1 MIPRVRPGVFDVR
14 ASARRSA
21 SRFRSV
27 DFPTFERPEIA
38 TSGGPTG
45 GNDAS
50 VRVSATNVAERT
62 STRTLT
68 STLTPELWF
77 LSRGKRLRVALF
89 AGGKLR
95 LIGLTGGIGSGKS
108 TVARLIAARGI
119 PVIDA
124 DQLARDAT
132 APGSF
137 ALRQIAVTWPDVI
150 GSDGRLNRRRLGA
163 TVFAD
168 PQARARL
175 EAILHPLI
183 VALSKTRT
191 AELEEQGHRLAF
203 YEASLLV
210 ETGRYKDL
218 DGLVVVDAPEATRI
232 ARVMARDNISEVEV
246 QARISAQLP
255 MADKR
260 RVATVVIENDG
271 DLEALGAKV
280 DALLRTFATQ
290 T

>member
-21 SRFRSV
+21 SRFRRV

-45 GNDAS
+45 GNDPS
-50 VRVSATNVAERT
+50 VRVSATNVAA
-62 STRTLT
+62 STRTP
-68 STLTPELWF
+68 PEPSF
-77 LSRGKRLRVALF
+77 LSRGKRPRVALF
-89 AGGKLR
+89 LGAKLR

-137 ALRQIAVTWPDVI
+137 ALRQIAATWPDVI
-150 GSDGRLNRRRLGA
+150 GSDGRLNRRRLGT

-183 VALSKTRT
+183 VALSKVRT
-191 AELEEQGHRLAF
+191 AELEGQGHVLAF

-210 ETGRYKDL
+210 ETGRYRDL
-218 DGLVVVDAPEATRI
+218 DGLVVVDAPEATRVE
-232 ARVMARDNISEVEV
+232 RVMTRDNIGTAEVR
-246 QARISAQLP
+246 ARIATQLP

-260 RVATVVIENDG
+260 SVATVVIENDG
-271 DLEALGAKV
+271 DLETLGTKV
-280 DALLRTFATQ
+280 DALLRTLAIQ